1 MKHLLSIT
9 YKDGKGGAET
19 ISRELKYGEYA
30 VPEQKFV
37 YRLLLSL
44 GTKAL
49 HVKLAHIPESRAEL
63 FMYEQSKSCSQVY
76 SAYRIYDRCGHT
88 TIAVKASTYRY
99 IQFS

>member
-9 YKDGKGGAET
+9 YKDGNGGTET
-19 ISRELKYGEYA
+19 ISRELQYGEYS

-44 GTKAL
+44 GSKAL

-63 FMYEQSKSCSQVY
+63 FAYEQSRSCSQVY
-76 SAYRIYDRCGHT
+76 SAYRVYDRYNHT

>member
-19 ISRELKYGEYA
+19 ISRELQYGEYT

-44 GTKAL
+44 GTKTL
-49 HVKLAHIPESRAEL
+49 HVKLAHIPETRAEL

-76 SAYRIYDRCGHT
+76 SAYRIYDRYGHT